1 MPKDHFDAIVR
12 WRDQLDRVGPGL
24 DRFEQSATVS
34 TMLYGCRSWLE
45 HHGVT
50 AETQMLERIRSIEAE
65 LTAWM
70 AIRGRTSTI

>member
-24 DRFEQSATVS
+24 DGFEQSATIS

-45 HHGVT
+45 HYGKT
-50 AETQMLERIRSIEAE
+50 AEPQMLETIRSIEAE
-65 LTAWM
+65 LVAWM
-70 AIRGRTSTI
+70 VARSRTFTA